1 MGHQDTR
8 VNLTLPAE
16 VIAVLDRMGKVTG
29 AGRATIVREW
39 LIEAAP
45 QLGEFARALEA
56 PSKKNVDAFAIMAK
70 VINETADLADQ
81 LSLNI
86 KRDRRRAMRKKI
98 K

>member
-1 MGHQDTR
+1 MPSAQTR
-8 VNLTLPAE
+8 VNLTLPSD
-16 VIAVLDRMGKVTG
+16 VVAVLDRMAKVTG

-45 QLGEFARALEA
+45 QLGELAKALELA
-56 PSKKNVDAFAIMAK
+56 SKKNVDAFEVMTRVVNDAASD
-70 VINETADLADQ
+70 VGQ
-81 LSLNI
+81 LSLDI